1 MSTIFDASDKVLK
14 RIEPLKVPFDGSP
27 SDLRAFLIN
36 VKGRVKAAGWQ
47 DICQYQDI
55 NDNTVNLLK
64 DHARFTHE
72 NLEDFHNSRT
82 NASKIDKADEFF
94 QFLFGS
100 LSKDFQNELIN
111 DLEIED
117 GPLAYKVIMD

>member
-36 VKGRVKAAGWQ
+36 VKGWVKAAGWQ

-64 DHARFTHE
+64 DHARFTRE
-72 NLEDFHNSRT
+72 NLENFHNSCT

-94 QFLFGS
+94 
-100 LSKDFQNELIN
+100 
-111 DLEIED
+111 
-117 GPLAYKVIMD
+117 